1 MNQIIGNLVKK
12 LVELLDWY
20 SDTCTFRT
28 RQVDDFT
35 SRLLD
40 IHRKMMDANKEEVI
54 RLSFTIELI
63 STWMI
68 IDPSSLL
75 VNVLVNA
82 ITVRY

>member
-20 SDTCTFRT
+20 SDTCAFRT